1 MAWKIEL
8 SDVAKKQLSKLDKPI
23 AKRITDFLLAR
34 VARLTDPRS
43 LGEALVGKELGAYWK
58 YRVGDFR
65 LICDIQDNE
74 LLILVIRVGDRKEIY
89 RKR

>member
-8 SDVAKKQLSKLDKPI
+8 SDVAKKQLRKLDKPT
-23 AKRITDFLLAR
+23 AQRLANFLLKR
-34 VARLTDPRS
+34 VATLSDPRS
-43 LGEALVGKELGAYWK
+43 IGEALKGEQLGVYWK

-65 LICDIQDNE
+65 LICDIQDNK

-89 RKR
+89 RR